1 MPGLDARLRGHDVW
15 ECLTHAHQSTS
26 PQPRLDS
33 SCGQFNVGF
42 FVAWS
47 YDWQAINQLKAWH
60 EMSVMTQEQ
69 RTKRAL
75 FLGVWTSFGLFFSTQ
90 SYFHAQL
97 YERPMTWRNALL
109 SNLPDW
115 YIWAAFSLLI
125 GLLFRRFPLEKGRLA
140 ASLAVHIP
148 ASLVIAW
155 VSLAL
160 AVSALFV
167 FVIAP
172 GDDHFQWWP
181 VMRRNVAMS
190 YHWWVL
196 VYWAILGAYQGFE
209 YHRKFRDRE
218 KRAIQLEAQLVQ
230 AQLQALKMQLH
241 PHFLFNTLNS
251 VSALLHHDPELADR
265 MIARLGDF
273 LRLTLDNSGAQ
284 EVTLQK
290 ELEFLKCYL
299 EIERVR
305 FQDRL
310 TVSYDVAP
318 ETLDAMVPNLVWQP
332 IVENAIRHAI
342 APRAGS
348 GHIEVR
354 AQRTGAKLQL
364 QVKDDGPG
372 LPSNQNPN
380 GSSSKGVGLANTR
393 ERLRQLYGTD
403 QSLKLGNGSDRG
415 LVVTLEIPFNLSAN
429 RADESVGEVQW
440 K

>member
-1 MPGLDARLRGHDVW
+1 ML
-15 ECLTHAHQSTS
+15 
-26 PQPRLDS
+26 
-33 SCGQFNVGF
+33 
-42 FVAWS
+42 
-47 YDWQAINQLKAWH
+47 
-60 EMSVMTQEQ
+60 VMTKEQ
-69 RTKRAL
+69 RTKWSL
-75 FLGVWTSFGLFFSTQ
+75 FLAVWTMFGLFFSTQ

-97 YERPMTWRNALL
+97 YDRPMTWRHALL

-125 GLLFRRFPLEKGRLA
+125 GWLFQRFPFEKGRMA

-172 GDDHFQWWP
+172 GDDHFEWWP

-196 VYWAILGAYQGFE
+196 VYWAILGAHQGFE
-209 YHRKFRDRE
+209 YHRKLSERE
-218 KRAIQLEAQLVQ
+218 KRAVQLEAQLVQ

-251 VSALLHHDPELADR
+251 ISALLHQEPELADR

-273 LRLTLDNSGAQ
+273 LRLTLDNSGDQ

-342 APRAGS
+342 APRAGR
-348 GHIEVR
+348 GNIQIW
-354 AQRTGAKLQL
+354 AQRTGATLQL

-372 LPSNQNPN
+372 LPPSQNSNQLS
-380 GSSSKGVGLANTR
+380 GQGVGLANTR
-393 ERLRQLYGTD
+393 ERLRQLYGD
-403 QSLKLGNGSDRG
+403 NHRFELRNGADRG
-415 LVVTLEIPFNLSAN
+415 LVVALEIPFTPST
-429 RADESVGEVQW
+429 RQDEARVGELQW